1 VSVTSDLSA
10 SPPRSARVPDPA
22 RTDRA
27 PASPGTELE
36 PWPPTP
42 PPPAPPPPGTRVA
55 VVSAS
60 VGAGHDGAA
69 RELSRQLRAAGM
81 AVRQID
87 FLDIL
92 PAGCGRL
99 LRATYHAELTWAP
112 RTWGWVAD
120 ATGGDTTAARTS
132 AVLGRLAGDRMVRA
146 VGADPALVLST
157 YPLASQL
164 LGRLRL
170 DGRLPTPVLTFLTDM
185 SVHRLWVA
193 PGVDTH
199 LALHPV
205 PAGQARDLG
214 AAHTVVTGPAVQP
227 AFRPAADGQERLAAR
242 SAFGLPPHEPLALVV
257 AGSWGV
263 GAVDRSARD
272 IADTGLAVPVVVCG
286 HNEALRRRLGKDGRV
301 VTLGWVDDMPTL
313 MRAGDLVVQNAGGL
327 TSLEALASGVPVISY
342 ECLPGHGRTNAAG
355 LDAAGWAPWVRE
367 RGDLDAA
374 LARALRDP
382 VPVTFSRTDLTA
394 IMARLAE
401 PTAGPLGP

>member
-1 VSVTSDLSA
+1 VPIVSDNPAPSS
-10 SPPRSARVPDPA
+10 RSARQRPQAHRPH
-22 RTDRA
+22 
-27 PASPGTELE
+27 
-36 PWPPTP
+36 
-42 PPPAPPPPGTRVA
+42 PAPDSGVSGHGRVV

-69 RELSRQLRAAGM
+69 GELSRQLSAAGM
-81 AVRQID
+81 TVSQID

-99 LRATYHAELTWAP
+99 LRAAYHAELIWAP
-112 RTWGWVAD
+112 QSWGWLAD
-120 ATGGDTTAARTS
+120 TTGGDTSAARTS
-132 AVLGRLAGDRMVRA
+132 GVLRRIAGDRMLRA
-146 VGADPALVLST
+146 LGPSPAAVIST

-170 DGRLPTPVLTFLTDM
+170 DGRLSAPALTFLTDM

-193 PGVDTH
+193 PGIDIH

-205 PAGQARDLG
+205 PANQARGFG
-214 AAHTVVTGPAVQP
+214 AAHTLAAGPAVRP
-227 AFRPAADGQERLAAR
+227 AFRPAADRYERQAACQV
-242 SAFGLPPHEPLALVV
+242 FGLPAHLPIALVV

-286 HNEALRRRLGKDGRV
+286 QNETLRRRLSQDVRV
-301 VTLGWVDDMPTL
+301 ITLGWVYDMPTL

-327 TSLEALASGVPVISY
+327 TSLEALACGLPVISY
-342 ECLPGHGRTNAAG
+342 ECLPGHGRTNAAA
-355 LDAAGWAPWVRE
+355 LEAAGWAPWVRR

-374 LARALRDP
+374 LARALWYHTPVALPRTSIPDTIAALTPSLVGTEDP
-382 VPVTFSRTDLTA
+382 VAS
-394 IMARLAE
+394 
-401 PTAGPLGP
+401 

>member
-1 VSVTSDLSA
+1 VPATSDP
-10 SPPRSARVPDPA
+10 SPPWSARVVD
-22 RTDRA
+22 
-27 PASPGTELE
+27 PGTGLE
-36 PWPPTP
+36 PW
-42 PPPAPPPPGTRVA
+42 PPAPPPPGASVA

-69 RELSRQLRAAGM
+69 RELSRRLRAAGT

-112 RTWGWVAD
+112 RTWGWVAG
-120 ATGGDTTAARTS
+120 ATSGGATAARTS
-132 AVLGRLAGDRMVRA
+132 GVLGRLAGDRMVRA
-146 VGADPALVLST
+146 VGADPALVIST

-164 LGRLRL
+164 LGRLRR
-170 DGRLPTPVLTFLTDM
+170 DGRMPSPALTFLTDM
-185 SVHRLWVA
+185 SVHPLWVA
-193 PGVDTH
+193 PGIDTH
-199 LALHPV
+199 LALHAV

-214 AAHTVVTGPAVQP
+214 AARTVVAGPAVHP
-227 AFRPAADGQERLAAR
+227 AFRPAVDGGERLAAR
-242 SAFGLPPHEPLALVV
+242 SAFGLPAHEALALVV

-263 GAVDRSARD
+263 GAVDRSARA

-286 HNEALRRRLGKDGRV
+286 HNDALRRRLDKDPRV
-301 VTLGWVDDMPTL
+301 VALGWVDDMPTL

-355 LDAAGWAPWVRE
+355 LDTAGWAPWVRE
-367 RGDLDAA
+367 RGDLGAA
-374 LARALRDP
+374 LARALREP
-382 VPVTFSRTDLTA
+382 VPVTFTA
-394 IMARLAE
+394 AE
-401 PTAGPLGP
+401 FTATLGAIVAGLWTPGEASVEGATRWPYRQPY